1 MVAPPSDGG
10 FNAFSSSTTTQAAPG
25 AMVAPLG
32 GGDKYA
38 ALADLDSVFG
48 ATSSGLPVNWDASFG
63 GGGRESWAGGGGQA
77 TSNGVTASTPAT
89 GALLSCLV
97 LCALVLGGITQ
108 GRDIV
113 REKFLCYIYFFRI
126 NFFPNS

>member
-1 MVAPPSDGG
+1 M
-10 FNAFSSSTTTQAAPG
+10 
-25 AMVAPLG
+25 APLG

-63 GGGRESWAGGGGQA
+63 GGGRESWAGGGQA

-89 GALLSCLV
+89 GALLSCV
-97 LCALVLGGITQ
+97 LCTLFWE
-108 GRDIV
+108 RDNP
-113 REKFLCYIYFFRI
+113 RKKFIYHIYCFRI
-126 NFFPNS
+126 ITIELISFRNR

>member
-1 MVAPPSDGG
+1 
-10 FNAFSSSTTTQAAPG
+10 
-25 AMVAPLG
+25 MVAPLG

-63 GGGRESWAGGGGQA
+63 GGGRESWAGGGQQA
-77 TSNGVTASTPAT
+77 TTSNGVTASTPAT

-97 LCALVLGGITQ
+97 LCALVWERDKPGKGYCGKSFSVIFISSVGISFRT
-108 GRDIV
+108 V
-113 REKFLCYIYFFRI
+113 KYLFL
-126 NFFPNS
+126 